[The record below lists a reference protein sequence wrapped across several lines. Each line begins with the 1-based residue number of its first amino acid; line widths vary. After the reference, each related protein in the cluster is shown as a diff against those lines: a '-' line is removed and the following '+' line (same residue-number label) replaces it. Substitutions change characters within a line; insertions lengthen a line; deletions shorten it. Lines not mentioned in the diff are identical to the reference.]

1 MRRQWQREWLTAPP
15 FTPAFESAKAEFA
28 ALLKADGFA
37 LFEKVLVWFQAQ
49 HTIPSPL
56 VLGNIKSPVEGLD
69 NLAVADMLGWPSDF
83 AAWGRLI
90 DWIISEADSIPVRL
104 IPRILEVFDVWQN
117 VVADLK
123 NGRSKAI
130 LELANTW
137 LLRFEKGEL
146 RDKVGDKE
154 KERRFSRDESSHLAK
169 SLRTILLRS
178 ARSYPEY
185 ATDLFKRT
193 IADEDRRQAVYA
205 DLIAFSPIMVSC

>member
-15 FTPAFESAKAEFA
+15 FTPAFEGAKPEFA

-69 NLAVADMLGWPSDF
+69 NVAVADMLGWPSDF

-90 DWIISEADSIPVRL
+90 DWIISESDSIPVRL

-117 VVADLK
+117 AAADLK

-146 RDKVGDKE
+146 RDKSGGHEEE
-154 KERRFSRDESSHLAK
+154 KFTVSRDYSSLVDGFSEIDAVACRGTGHFMQWREISGDVRFWPK
-169 SLRTILLRS
+169 
-178 ARSYPEY
+178 
-185 ATDLFKRT
+185 
-193 IADEDRRQAVYA
+193 ADTTVCAAHVRFRG
-205 DLIAFSPIMVSC
+205 